1 MSDELPTIDPRRTAL
16 LVMDY
21 QNGILGMVDNS
32 DELLAIARNLTGM
45 FREHG
50 GTVAYVRVAFADGDL
65 DDAPATSGM
74 ARSVTPERL
83 ELFHADHPATQIHE
97 SIAPEEGDIVVR
109 KQRVGAF
116 STTDLDEQL
125 KARGVD
131 TLVLAGI
138 STSGVVHSTVLD
150 AYDRDYRVIV
160 LSDAVADR
168 DAGVHNFL
176 LEHVFTKRGEVI
188 EVRELHSLLHQPLP
202 GAAD

>member
-1 MSDELPTIDPRRTAL
+1 MSTSAPIDPSRTAL

-21 QNGILGMVDNS
+21 QNGIIGMVENG
-32 DELLAIARNLTGM
+32 DELVAIARNLTSM

-65 DDAPATSGM
+65 DDVPATSGM
-74 ARSVTPERL
+74 AAIVTPERR
-83 ELFHADHPATQIHE
+83 EMFHADHPATQIHE
-97 SIAPEEGDIVVR
+97 SIAPQEGDIVVR

-116 STTDLDEQL
+116 STTDLHEQL
-125 KARGVD
+125 QARGID

-168 DAGVHNFL
+168 EPDVHNFL

-188 EVRELHSLLHQPLP
+188 EVRELHGLMH
-202 GAAD
+202 